1 MKMKRIN
8 LDGTII
14 DQDSDSYV
22 IAEVG
27 HNHKGDVEVCKE
39 IFKSAKECG
48 ASAVKLQK
56 RNNKSLY
63 TEKMY
68 NSTYNSQN
76 SYGKTYGSHRE
87 ALEFNFD
94 QYRELQDFARNIG
107 ISFFATPFDIE
118 SVDFLEK
125 LNLPY
130 YKVSSSDLKNIKLV
144 KYIAQ
149 LKKPM
154 IISTG
159 GCSLDEISK
168 IYNETKSINTEL
180 VLLQCVSSY
189 PADYEDLNL
198 SVISTF
204 REKFPDTIIG
214 FSSHDSGVTSCLSAY
229 HLGARVFEKHFTLNR
244 AWKGTDHS
252 FSLEPRGLSRIVR
265 DLKRARISLGS
276 PIKSRSEKENAP
288 MRKMEKIIVAKD
300 DIEPGTLI
308 SEQNICLKIP
318 DTDLSLENS
327 IDPDK
332 YYDILGKKINSVIKK
347 DEPIRID
354 FID

>member
-1 MKMKRIN
+1 MKSIN
-8 LDGTII
+8 LDGII
-14 DQDSDSYV
+14 VGQESDCYV

-27 HNHKGDVEVCKE
+27 HNHKGDIEVCKQ

-56 RNNKSLY
+56 RDNKSLY
-63 TEKMY
+63 TQKMY
-68 NSTYNSQN
+68 DSSYNSAN
-76 SYGKTYGSHRE
+76 SYGKTYGLHRE
-87 ALEFNFD
+87 ALEFNID
-94 QYRELQDFARNIG
+94 QYKELQDFAKDIG

-149 LKKPM
+149 LQKPM

-159 GCSLDEISK
+159 GCNLDDVTK
-168 IYNETKSINTEL
+168 TYNEIKTINSEL
-180 VLLQCVSSY
+180 ILLQCVSSY

-204 REKFPDTIIG
+204 RKNFPDTIVG

-276 PIKSRSEKENAP
+276 PIKFRSDKENAP
-288 MRKMEKIIVAKD
+288 MRKMEKIIVAKEN
-300 DIEPGTLI
+300 IKHGSIITEK
-308 SEQNICLKIP
+308 NICLKIP
-318 DTDLSLENS
+318 DTELLLENS

-332 YYDILGKKINSVIKK
+332 YYDILGKKINTEIKK
-347 DEPIRID
+347 DEPIRIN
-354 FID
+354 FIV